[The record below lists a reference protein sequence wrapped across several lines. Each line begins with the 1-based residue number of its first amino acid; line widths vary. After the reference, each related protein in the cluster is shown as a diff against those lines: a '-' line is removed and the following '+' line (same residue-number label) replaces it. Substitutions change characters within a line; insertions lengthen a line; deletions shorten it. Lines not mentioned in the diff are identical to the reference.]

1 VAVNLLI
8 PYTIY
13 SMKFYTTLLLYA
25 FFTVTAVAQ
34 YPVLK
39 VKHDAT
45 GLNNGTSWGNAFTKL
60 STAIQSAHP
69 GDSIWVAQGVYFPTT
84 DTNRDS
90 AFMIKDSVCMF
101 GGFNGSETILLQRNV
116 GLYKT
121 ILSGDIG
128 VLGDSLDNS
137 FNVMRCTRATYATII
152 DGFTIRDGNANN
164 PTPTGIKPNGRRGAG
179 VYLRAASP
187 SQTATPTFRNCHFY
201 NNSALGEGGGL
212 FFRAHPSDS
221 ALFYIESCR
230 FQNNRGIGGDL
241 YGDIRSNKI
250 FIKKSVFKSTTSQST
265 SAISFY
271 TALADYAEI
280 NIDSDTFS
288 DFLGTAIYA
297 RTINLATT
305 VNISNSLF
313 KNNINGTI
321 NCINASESNPLKLNI
336 DGCTFEQNELF
347 SITTDFETHFSNNI
361 VKSNKS
367 FNMDVGKNYI
377 NRLSKNYFFDNT
389 LLLRSWAQQ
398 HLNNNV
404 FIANRTS
411 FDFSV
416 FGNSPLLPPVEYT
429 TMTNCL
435 FYRNVGSISGKMLIS
450 ILFPSDIF
458 FKHCTFINCVGATD
472 TTAVFELENKDSIL
486 FNSCVFYNTDAAL
499 LIHNQDSL
507 PQYVGASNCVFDRG
521 SCAEIIQ
528 YPKNEFCSGLNLYD
542 AHLMFY
548 DTAAGDF
555 RLLPCSDGVNFGDIG
570 AVVDIP
576 FDLNGNPRIANGIPD
591 AGAFETELVIDR
603 TSVSDMSCHG
613 NADGAVTYSA
623 ADCFAYTWL
632 NTSNGTT
639 GSALTGLNEGTYHVT
654 ITGANLTLYDTFSIA
669 QPPVAWSLTYFIS
682 YPTTS
687 TVLDGDVL
695 LEIEGGTP
703 PYKYHWENGI
713 TLNYIEQLPVGIY
726 KVTVSDANGCT
737 EEYTFELNVS
747 STTEQPDLFTFE
759 VSPNP
764 VYSGNSIAIKGI
776 TDGMLTLHHTTG
788 AEIAQIPI
796 LNGRVQIPATLAQGI
811 YVASCTTKTGL
822 RKKSMILVL

>member
-1 VAVNLLI
+1 MAVNLLI
-8 PYTIY
+8 PYTTY
-13 SMKFYTTLLLYA
+13 NMKFYITLLLYA
-25 FFTVTAVAQ
+25 FFTATAAAQ
-34 YPVLK
+34 YQVLK

-45 GLNNGTSWGNAFTKL
+45 GMNNGTSWENAFSSL

-69 GDSIWVAQGVYFPTT
+69 GDSIWVAQGVYYPTT

-116 GLYKT
+116 GQYKT

-137 FNVMRCTRATYATII
+137 FNVMRCTRATYFTII

-201 NNSALGEGGGL
+201 NNNALGEGGGL
-212 FFRAHPSDS
+212 FFRAHPNDS
-221 ALFYIESCR
+221 AKLCIESCS
-230 FQNNRGIGGDL
+230 FYNNRGIGVL
-241 YGDIRSNKI
+241 YGDLRRNKV
-250 FIKKSVFKSTTSQST
+250 FIKNSMFEKNTIPGVL
-265 SAISFY
+265 AVGFY

-280 NIDSDTFS
+280 NMDSDTFS
-288 DFLGTAIYA
+288 NINGSCISVSTL
-297 RTINLATT
+297 NLATT
-305 VNISNSLF
+305 LNISNSLF
-313 KNNINGTI
+313 KNNINGKI
-321 NCINASESNPLKLNI
+321 NCNNGSESNPLKLNI
-336 DGCTFEQNELF
+336 DGCTFEQNDFF
-347 SITTDFETHFSNNI
+347 SIVTDFETQFSNNI

-367 FNMDVGKNYI
+367 FEMRIGQNNI
-377 NRLSKNYFFDNT
+377 NRIDKNYFFDNT
-389 LLLRSWAQQ
+389 LLLRLWAQQ
-398 HLNNNV
+398 HLNDNV
-404 FIANRTS
+404 FIANRTT
-411 FDFSV
+411 FDFNV
-416 FGNSPLLPPVEYT
+416 FGNNSLLPPVEYT

-435 FYRNVGSISGKMLIS
+435 FYHNVGSISGKMLIS
-450 ILFPSDIF
+450 TVFPSDIF

-486 FNSCVFYNTDAAL
+486 FNSCVFYNTDAAI
-499 LIHNQDSL
+499 LIHNKDSL
-507 PQYVGASNCVFDRG
+507 TQYVGASNCVFDRG
-521 SCAEIIQ
+521 SCAEVIQ
-528 YPKNEFCSGLNLYD
+528 YPKNEFCNGPNLYD

-555 RLLPCSDGVNFGDIG
+555 RLLPCSDGINFGDIG
-570 AVVDIP
+570 AVVDLP
-576 FDLNGNPRIANGIPD
+576 FDLIGNPRIANGIPD

-603 TSVSDMSCHG
+603 TSLSDMSCHG
-613 NADGAVTYSA
+613 KADGAVAYSA

-639 GSALTGLNEGTYHVT
+639 GSALEGLNEGIYHIT

-669 QPPVAWSLTYFIS
+669 QPPVAWSLTSFIS
-682 YPTTS
+682 YPTAT
-687 TVLDGDVL
+687 TALDGDVL
-695 LEIEGGTP
+695 LEVEGGTP
-703 PYKYHWENGI
+703 PYQYYWENGD
-713 TLNYIEQLPVGIY
+713 TLNYIEQLPVGVY

-737 EEYTFELNVS
+737 EEYAFELNVS
-747 STTEQPDLFTFE
+747 STIEQPDLFTFE
-759 VSPNP
+759 VAPNP
-764 VYSGNSIAIKGI
+764 VYSGNSVAIKGI
-776 TDGMLTLHHTTG
+776 TDGILTLHHTTG
-788 AEIAQIPI
+788 AEMAQIPI

-822 RKKSMILVL
+822 RKKSMILIL

>member
-1 VAVNLLI
+1 
-8 PYTIY
+8 
-13 SMKFYTTLLLYA
+13 MKFYITLLLYVV
-25 FFTVTAVAQ
+25 FNVTAAAQ
-34 YPVLK
+34 YTVIK

-45 GLNNGTSWGNAFTKL
+45 GLNNGTSWENAFTSL

-101 GGFNGSETILLQRNV
+101 GGFNGGETLLLQRNL
-116 GLYKT
+116 GQYKT

-128 VLGDSLDNS
+128 MLGDSLDNS

-152 DGFTIRDGNANN
+152 DGFTISDGNANN

-187 SQTATPTFRNCHFY
+187 SQTATPTFRNCYFY
-201 NNSALGEGGGL
+201 NNSALGEGAGL

-221 ALFYIESCR
+221 SNLYIESCL

-288 DFLGTAIYA
+288 NFLGTSINV
-297 RTINLATT
+297 RTT
-305 VNISNSLF
+305 NISTIINIFNSLF
-313 KNNINGTI
+313 KNNINGAI
-321 NCINASESNPLKLNI
+321 NCVNGSESYPLKMNI
-336 DGCTFEQNELF
+336 DGCTFEQNDFF
-347 SITTDFETHFSNNI
+347 SIKTDFETHFSNNI

-367 FNMDVGKNYI
+367 FDMDLGKNYI
-377 NRLSKNYFFDNT
+377 NRISKNYFLDNT
-389 LLLRSWAQQ
+389 LILRSWAQQ
-398 HLNNNV
+398 HFRDNV
-404 FIANRTS
+404 FIANRTT
-411 FDFSV
+411 FDFNLFAS
-416 FGNSPLLPPVEYT
+416 SLLIPPVEYT

-435 FYRNVGSISGKMLIS
+435 FYNNIGSISGTLRFDFS
-450 ILFPSDIF
+450 FPSSDIF

-472 TTAVFELENKDSIL
+472 TTAAFELGIKDSIL

-499 LIHNQDSL
+499 LIQNQDSL
-507 PQYVGASNCVFDRG
+507 PQYVGASNCVFDKG

-528 YPKNEFCSGLNLYD
+528 YPKNEFCNGPNLYD

-555 RLLPCSDGVNFGDIG
+555 RLLPCSDGINFGDIG

-591 AGAFETELVIDR
+591 AGAFETELVVER

-613 NADGAVTYSA
+613 KADGAVTYLA
-623 ADCFAYTWL
+623 ADCFSYTWL
-632 NTSNGTT
+632 NTSNSTT
-639 GSALTGLNEGTYHVT
+639 GSALEGLTEGEYYVT
-654 ITGANLTLYDTFSIA
+654 ITGANLTLYDTFNIA
-669 QPPVAWSLTYFIS
+669 QPPVAWSLTSFIS
-682 YPTTS
+682 YPTAT
-687 TVLDGDVL
+687 TALDGDVL

-703 PYKYHWENGI
+703 PYQYLWENGD
-713 TLNYIEQLPVGIY
+713 TLNYIEQLPVGVY

-737 EEYTFELNVS
+737 EQYAFELNVS
-747 STTEQPDLFTFE
+747 STIEQPDLFTFGI
-759 VSPNP
+759 SPNP

-776 TDGMLTLHHTTG
+776 TDGMLTIHHTTG
-788 AEIAQIPI
+788 AEITQLPI
-796 LNGRVQIPATLAQGI
+796 LSGRVQLPATLAQGI
-811 YVASCTTKTGL
+811 YVASYTTKTGL
-822 RKKSMILVL
+822 MKKSMILVL